1 MPTNILDATIGI
13 QTVMDTPISYGL
25 PHARPLAQNT
35 PRDAGL
41 EELYAPVNLRS
52 KMENLLCP
60 HVGDGECLRPEIFF
74 PQLESCVAALRQ
86 MKANDPHDMPAEG
99 RVLLDKELVPL
110 LENRQLLQSYMG
122 LMIGG

>member
-13 QTVMDTPISYGL
+13 QTVMDTPVSYGL

-41 EELYAPVNLRS
+41 EELYAPINLRS
-52 KMENLLCP
+52 HMENLLSP
-60 HVGDGECLRPEIFF
+60 GVGDGECLRPEIFF
-74 PQLESCVAALRQ
+74 PQLVSCVESLRTMQ
-86 MKANDPHDMPAEG
+86 AHDMPDEIHA
-99 RVLLDKELVPL
+99 LLKNELIPL
-110 LENRQLLQSYMG
+110 LENRQLLQSYLG

>member
-13 QTVMDTPISYGL
+13 QTVMDTPVSYSL

-52 KMENLLCP
+52 HMENLLCP
-60 HVGDGECLRPEIFF
+60 SVGDGECLRPEIFF
-74 PQLESCVAALRQ
+74 PQLTSCVEAL
-86 MKANDPHDMPAEG
+86 KEIKHDDMPENV
-99 RVLLDKELVPL
+99 RDLLETELVPL
-110 LENRQLLQSYMG
+110 LENRQLLQSYLG

>member
-13 QTVMDTPISYGL
+13 QTVMDTPIANGL

-35 PRDAGL
+35 PHDAGL

-52 KMENLLCP
+52 QMENLLCP
-60 HVGDGECLRPEIFF
+60 HVGDGECVRPEVFF
-74 PQLESCVAALRQ
+74 PQLESCVGELNTMMTHNRHALP
-86 MKANDPHDMPAEG
+86 DEG
-99 RVLLDKELVPL
+99 RKLLEKELIPL
-110 LENRQLLQSYMG
+110 LENRQLLQSYLG

>member
-13 QTVMDTPISYGL
+13 QTVMDTPVAYGL

-41 EELYAPVNLRS
+41 EELYAPVNLRTH
-52 KMENLLCP
+52 MENLLCP
-60 HVGDGECLRPEIFF
+60 GVGDGECLRPEIFF
-74 PQLESCVAALRQ
+74 PRLAACVEELRALPAHELPETARELLE
-86 MKANDPHDMPAEG
+86 N
-99 RVLLDKELVPL
+99 ELVPL
-110 LENRQLLQSYMG
+110 LENRQLLQSYLG